1 VTFHD
6 LTHTTPLKHG
16 GWLGRAVT
24 HGRPNPL
31 SKLEFP
37 MSTDPLPTLARVR
50 PRNIG
55 MALLGKRIINVETV
69 KTDSSAG
76 QRVTSIEN
84 MTFDDGSRLELVAVQ
99 REEAPHAVEGVLYRQ
114 QKPKAKRSRP
124 QPNRCPQCR
133 ARAIA
138 GETTEHECPLCGQ

>member
-1 VTFHD
+1 MY
-6 LTHTTPLKHG
+6 K
-16 GWLGRAVT
+16 RI
-24 HGRPNPL
+24 
-31 SKLEFP
+31 
-37 MSTDPLPTLARVR
+37 R

-69 KTDSSAG
+69 KTTSSAG

-114 QKPKAKRSRP
+114 QKPKGKRRSRP
-124 QPNRCPQCR
+124 VVTEVEMAKMDCPFPPG
-133 ARAIA
+133 ADAD
-138 GETTEHECPLCGQ
+138 L